1 MARDWRRLCADIGE
15 RRAGTPAERKAAEF
29 IAGQFGAA
37 GLGAELEEFPCTSL
51 RRATAEVSERHGSRW
66 RRVDAA
72 PLVGAPATPGSRPV
86 EGELVWLE
94 LPEEAA
100 RLRPGSLR
108 GKIVAWFGPLPTEV
122 ALHQR
127 LMAAQ
132 PLAVI
137 HVDERLPF
145 TWVKND
151 GVYPFWARRYGM
163 PPTLT
168 VPYLDAWRWRRDGV
182 KRLKVRV
189 VVEQASARSCN
200 VVAELP
206 GREPA
211 LPALVLSAHHDTQ
224 CGNPG
229 ADDNAS
235 GVVAL
240 LALARA
246 LAGRKLSRTVRF
258 LSFGTEEQLSVGAD
272 AYVRAHRVT
281 ARQVGLVVNFDSIA
295 SPLGHYGLS
304 VAGENELATFAM
316 RQLTKNGFAAQVVR
330 EITPFADQFPFNRV
344 EVPSLYFFRSNF
356 PGGRWQHHSRHDTL
370 DNVSLAALTRC
381 VAGAASLIE
390 TLATR
395 RVWPFSSTLPADQRE
410 IARRLGRELFGP

>member
-1 MARDWRRLCADIGE
+1 
-15 RRAGTPAERKAAEF
+15 
-29 IAGQFGAA
+29 
-37 GLGAELEEFPCTSL
+37 
-51 RRATAEVSERHGSRW
+51 
-66 RRVDAA
+66 
-72 PLVGAPATPGSRPV
+72 
-86 EGELVWLE
+86 
-94 LPEEAA
+94 
-100 RLRPGSLR
+100 
-108 GKIVAWFGPLPTEV
+108 
-122 ALHQR
+122 
-127 LMAAQ
+127 
-132 PLAVI
+132 
-137 HVDERLPF
+137 
-145 TWVKND
+145 VKND

-168 VPYLDAWRWRRDGV
+168 VPYLDAWRWRREGV

-189 VVEQASARSCN
+189 VVEQARARSCN

-246 LAGRKLSRTVRF
+246 LAGRKPGRTVRF

-281 ARQVGLVVNFDSIA
+281 AQQVGLVVNFDSIA

-304 VAGENELATFAM
+304 VAGENELATFAT
-316 RQLTKNGFAAQVVR
+316 RLLAKNGLAAQVVR

-370 DNVSLAALTRC
+370 DNVSPAALTRC
-381 VAGAASLIE
+381 LEGAAPLIT

-395 RVWPFSSTLPADQRE
+395 RSWPFSSTLPAEQRDA
-410 IARRLGRELFGP
+410 ARRLGRALFGP